1 MNPGPRRR
9 RPRYTPIQMGRSA
22 EAAWEAALSVVVGAF
37 LGYFADKWLGTGPV
51 FTIALLLVGMIAAF
65 RRLLR
70 LSATDRSEPPKN
82 PPRGNGAA
90 PPD

>member
-1 MNPGPRRR
+1 
-9 RPRYTPIQMGRSA
+9 MGRSA

-51 FTIALLLVGMIAAF
+51 LTIVLLIVGMIAAF

-70 LSATDRSEPPKN
+70 LSAAERPPDRSDTPEN
-82 PPRGNGAA
+82 RPRGNGAA